1 MSNWMKMKSVRVKD
15 IALFREIAK
24 GYDCEVKEVKAQ
36 GTVRFKVIDGAVAK
50 GTNFSSP
57 YAKNYAYL
65 EEDELTAKDGLF
77 LSMDNNK
84 NYSTLAARL
93 GPGLGNLTRDYA
105 VSAVKK
111 GLLRTRHM
119 VRNCTTTEEG
129 VVIMRVAVNA

>member
-1 MSNWMKMKSVRVKD
+1 MKMKSVRVKD

-24 GYDCEVKEVKAQ
+24 GYDCEVEEVKAQ
-36 GTVRFKVIDGAVAK
+36 GTVRFKVIDGKTGAIRSVLY
-50 GTNFSSP
+50 G
-57 YAKNYAYL
+57 KNYAYL

-77 LSMDNNK
+77 LSMDNDK

>member
-24 GYDCEVKEVKAQ
+24 GYDCEVEEVKAQ
-36 GTVRFKVIDGAVAK
+36 GTVRFKVIDGK
-50 GTNFSSP
+50 GQSVGL
-57 YAKNYAYL
+57 YGKNYAYL

-77 LSMDNNK
+77 LSMDNDK

-119 VRNCTTTEEG
+119 VRNCATTEEG